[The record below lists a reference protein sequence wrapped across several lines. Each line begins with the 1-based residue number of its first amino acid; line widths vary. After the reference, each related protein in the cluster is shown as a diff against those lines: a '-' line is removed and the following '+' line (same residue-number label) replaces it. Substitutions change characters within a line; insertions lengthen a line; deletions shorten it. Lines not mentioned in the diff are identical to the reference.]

1 MLNDY
6 FNLLLK
12 HQEFKR
18 FEFIITDK
26 FRKTINNNICK
37 NEIQNIKELT
47 RNLDNLTKK
56 IVISKANLEID
67 IDIEAKFIHGNV
79 LRVEFIH
86 NSKKFIRELGDIIFI
101 NKLLFNNCK
110 YFERYTIT
118 QFKKAKKKNKII
130 TSWEIEPEQLY
141 LLNNFPE
148 LELYNKNILTKSYSL
163 PNYSECQGSYGLLPK
178 NDPDEFIYIA
188 APLLDIIKEE
198 RKSIRMQQILNAT
211 NEKAIAYLALMALSG
226 EYSCLLTNNI
236 SDFVHNYLSLE
247 IGEVT
252 VCNDILINKEAAD
265 FLNEVLSYI
274 HKLKMY
280 ELIKQKK
287 DTNYFKYISDVNG
300 KGFYK
305 MDENFESDGFG
316 IINTTIYINEINN
329 SL

>member
-6 FNLLLK
+6 FSLLLK

-18 FEFIITDK
+18 FEFQVTDV

-148 LELYNKNILTKSYSL
+148 FELYNKNILTKSYSL

-198 RKSIRMQQILNAT
+198 RKSIRMQQILHDT
-211 NEKAIAYLALMALSG
+211 NEKVIAYLAMMALG
-226 EYSCLLTNNI
+226 ENYSCLLTNNV
-236 SDFVHNYLSLE
+236 SDFVHNYLSLK

-265 FLNEVLSYI
+265 FLNEILSYI
-274 HKLKMY
+274 HKLNTY
-280 ELIKQKK
+280 ELIMQKK
-287 DTNYFKYISDVNG
+287 DTNYFKYISDVNS
-300 KGFYK
+300 KGLYK
-305 MDENFESDGFG
+305 MDENIESDGFG